1 MANPILALFQKDGK
15 IDPAKTAL
23 AIVVLLLAAWAFSKL
38 FGKTA
43 GYTVTRSN
51 GKENLEI
58 ITTDNAIPNTP
69 VSKVPLKALGVLAQN
84 NRRRYLPGFD
94 IEGADSPS

>member
-1 MANPILALFQKDGK
+1 MPNPILSLLQSNGK
-15 IDPAKTAL
+15 LDLKKVA
-23 AIVVLLLAAWAFSKL
+23 VVVVILVVCTWAFSRL
-38 FGKTA
+38 FGKSS
-43 GYTVTRSN
+43 YTVTQSDR
-51 GKENLEI
+51 ENLEI

-94 IEGADSPS
+94 TEGVDSPN